1 MKLVQLDD
9 GNIKNLRG
17 KKIFLAGKDISYI
30 EEFLNQ
36 YMGWEES
43 IAGVIDSYS
52 SNDEICVN
60 GKTFTVFTPWVLEQY
75 DMTKIIIL
83 ITEDYYVEYY
93 RMLKSMF
100 KKMVPRDYEIY
111 FFANTETQYTL
122 QYKEKYKERPLQ
134 DIILFRSGPH
144 AKAYVEGM
152 DFFDNAK
159 AVFEYAL
166 KIKLNKKYK
175 LIWMVKHKNLY
186 KDYEKMENVSFIEYD
201 WSVST
206 ERQKRDTYY
215 GVLFQAKVIFFTD
228 AYGFARNCFKNQIR
242 VQLWHGSGY
251 KKRLS
256 TAPCEK
262 RYEYMTVPSPL
273 YARLHAREFGL
284 KSSQMLVTG
293 NAKTDWL
300 FQREENIL
308 QKLGIPY
315 AAKYIFWLP
324 TYRFSPSK
332 MHKPVDGILEKETGM
347 PLLETIEQVDR
358 INAELK
364 QRDCVLVIKLHPFQD
379 REALKIKNF
388 SNIWILENDKLVK
401 YGVQINQVLAFA
413 DALISDYS
421 SAIVDFLVL
430 NRPIALAVKDVAEYS
445 DKRGY
450 IFNDLRLWL
459 PGSLITTEKELTEF
473 ISDVAEQ
480 RDTTMVQRNKI
491 RKKMHMYCDA
501 QSSKRILETLR
512 LI

>member
-9 GNIKNLRG
+9 GNIMNLRG
-17 KKIFLAGKDISYI
+17 KRIFLAGKDISYI

-36 YMGWEES
+36 YRGWKEN
-43 IAGVIDSYS
+43 IIGVIDAHSG
-52 SNDEICVN
+52 NGEICADGSN
-60 GKTFTVFTPWVLEQY
+60 FTVFTPQILEQY

-83 ITEDYYVEYY
+83 ITEDYYVENY
-93 RMLKSMF
+93 RMLNSMF
-100 KKMVPRDYEIY
+100 KKRVPHDYEIY
-111 FFANTETQYTL
+111 FFANTETQYAL
-122 QYKEKYKERPLQ
+122 QYKEKYKDKPLQ
-134 DIILFRSGPH
+134 DMILFRSGPH
-144 AKAYVEGM
+144 SKAYVEGM
-152 DFFDNAK
+152 DLSDNAK

-166 KIKLNKKYK
+166 QIKLNKKYK
-175 LIWMVKHKNLY
+175 LVWMVKHKDSY
-186 KDYEKMENVSFIEYD
+186 KNYEKMDNVLLIEYD
-201 WSVST
+201 WSVSS

-215 GVLFQAKVIFFTD
+215 DVLFQAKVIFFTD

-256 TAPCEK
+256 MVPCEK

-273 YARLHAREFGL
+273 YAKLHAREFGL
-284 KSSQMLVTG
+284 NSSQMLVTG

-308 QKLGIPY
+308 QKLGIPC

-332 MHKPVDGILEKETGM
+332 MHKPVDGKLEKETGM
-347 PLLETIEQVDR
+347 PLLETMEQVER
-358 INAELK
+358 VNAELK
-364 QRDCVLVIKLHPFQD
+364 RRDCMLVVKLHPFQD

-401 YGVQINQVLAFA
+401 NGVQINQVLAFA

-430 NRPIALAVKDVAEYS
+430 SRPIALVVKDVAEYS

-450 IFNDLRLWL
+450 IFKDLLSWL
-459 PGSLITTEKELTEF
+459 PGCLITTEKELTEF
-473 ISDVAEQ
+473 ISDIAEQ

-491 RKKMHMYCDA
+491 RKKMHRYCDA